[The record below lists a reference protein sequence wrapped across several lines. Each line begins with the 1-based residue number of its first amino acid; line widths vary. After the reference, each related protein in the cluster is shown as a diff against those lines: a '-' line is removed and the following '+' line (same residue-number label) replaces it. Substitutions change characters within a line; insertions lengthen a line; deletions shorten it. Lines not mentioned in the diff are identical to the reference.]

1 MDPRKRIVDEK
12 IGRLV
17 KKRDLEFL
25 KRNLLLRET
34 FPLSFF
40 LPPRSRTGEILRL
53 ITDMYVRIYIY
64 MWVSETNR
72 HLLVH
77 SPYRSAPYRE

>member
-64 MWVSETNR
+64 IYVGQ
-72 HLLVH
+72 
-77 SPYRSAPYRE
+77 

>member
-40 LPPRSRTGEILRL
+40 SSSSISHGRDSTLNHG
-53 ITDMYVRIYIY
+53 YVCTYIYIY
-64 MWVSETNR
+64 IYIYVGQ
-72 HLLVH
+72 
-77 SPYRSAPYRE
+77 